1 MSPQERLNYLV
12 DSLVDEA
19 LLTTIQSNCFIINAF
34 PFEEVR
40 VFIGGKKLTG
50 LTRGQLSHYWGEKVA
65 RKVFNAQGIV
75 HSHNFDLIYWREM
88 DRVMQ
93 SFPEMFH
100 VFITKQVSHFCVTN
114 IMLSIIDG
122 TTKNQCPSCRCPD
135 KTTTHITRCLDPG
148 RSTTFLKFVKSIK
161 DRLTT
166 QKNWRPSYQLHHS
179 ISPCPW
185 PDFNDSYH
193 P

>member
-1 MSPQERLNYLV
+1 MHSLLKRSAYL
-12 DSLVDEA
+12 LVA
-19 LLTTIQSNCFIINAF
+19 KS
-34 PFEEVR
+34 
-40 VFIGGKKLTG
+40 TG

-65 RKVFNAQGIV
+65 RKAFNARGIV
-75 HSHNFDLIYWREM
+75 HSHNFDLIYWRGM

-122 TTKNQCPSCRCPD
+122 TTKNQCPSCGCPNE
-135 KTTTHITRCLDPG
+135 TTTHITRCLDPG
-148 RSTTFLKFVKSIK
+148 RSTAFLKSVKSSK
-161 DRLTT
+161 DWLIT
-166 QKNWRPSYQLHHS
+166 QKNWRPNYQLHHS

-185 PDFNDSYH
+185 PHFNDSYH
-193 P
+193 PQHASISITRNSSRPPGLGLFLGRENMLQMG